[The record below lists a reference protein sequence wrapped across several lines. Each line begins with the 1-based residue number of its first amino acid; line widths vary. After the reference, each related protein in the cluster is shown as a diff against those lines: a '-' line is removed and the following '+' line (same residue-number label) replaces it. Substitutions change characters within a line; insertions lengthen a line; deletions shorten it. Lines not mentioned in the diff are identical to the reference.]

1 MLIHRCCQNAW
12 HFVFQ
17 LLEPPVTSLVAAT
30 VALEMP
36 RASGALV
43 ASGGALVLQQLIAGC
58 QDWTQV
64 LVATEAL
71 DEHLGELLRMGFH
84 RMVATP
90 AILRLQEL
98 GWKAEMEKVL
108 DEVLETRFSAGKKKC
123 WDCLWPDASGK
134 YERWSKTHVSR
145 VLWQMSSACRLMV
158 GLDRLHLRI

>member
-1 MLIHRCCQNAW
+1 MTISKTYASAGCTYRVYQIKSLFAKMSQVATLCSSTVGQNAW

-43 ASGGALVLQQLIAGC
+43 TSGGALVLQQLIAGC

-90 AILRLQEL
+90 AILRLQAL

-108 DEVLETRFSAGKKKC
+108 DEVLETRSSAGKEK
-123 WDCLWPDASGK
+123 
-134 YERWSKTHVSR
+134 
-145 VLWQMSSACRLMV
+145 VL
-158 GLDRLHLRI
+158 GLSLARRQW

>member
-1 MLIHRCCQNAW
+1 M
-12 HFVFQ
+12 
-17 LLEPPVTSLVAAT
+17 TSLVAAT

-43 ASGGALVLQQLIAGC
+43 ASGGALVLQQLMAGC

-71 DEHLGELLRMGFH
+71 DEHLGELLRMGFY
-84 RMVATP
+84 RMVAAP

-108 DEVLETRFSAGKKKC
+108 DEVLETRFSARKSKVLGHVGTVLGQTPVVITKGDQRRRFPGPC
-123 WDCLWPDASGK
+123 GK
-134 YERWSKTHVSR
+134 YHLHV
-145 VLWQMSSACRLMV
+145 
-158 GLDRLHLRI
+158 H